1 MKVHNFHS
9 NILFFFF
16 SLTPM
21 ISAYEGSVAT
31 RILDYGAATGRGC
44 LEIAGRATGHFKN
57 AACCAF
63 NQSADVLRHPDMIKL
78 QAIGVVSGAT
88 YGLVKA
94 LWNRI
99 NLYAVQERLAIEEV
113 PLFWEYVLG
122 ILGKAGYYE
131 DGPRYLMHFDRTLS
145 NWRMY
150 EFPTALSIK
159 QNAAGVVQRLRA
171 DWSNIEV
178 AHDAGVAWN
187 INVNNSIDIEIDRL
201 ENELRRLRTYVKRP
215 GLLPDFVSIYN
226 SFDESCENSRHAASY
241 INTPFGRHKK
251 AVGEGFYNNELN
263 LGQENTLN
271 NEMRNTLKTTL
282 KHWLFLRPNF
292 GKAASIYWEIIKR
305 IQRLQAIKLVVS
317 NNNRVNNNVQH
328 PIYVPARNNRQNNNA
343 VIQVNQ
349 T

>member
-1 MKVHNFHS
+1 
-9 NILFFFF
+9 
-16 SLTPM
+16 
-21 ISAYEGSVAT
+21 
-31 RILDYGAATGRGC
+31 
-44 LEIAGRATGHFKN
+44 
-57 AACCAF
+57 
-63 NQSADVLRHPDMIKL
+63 
-78 QAIGVVSGAT
+78 
-88 YGLVKA
+88 
-94 LWNRI
+94 
-99 NLYAVQERLAIEEV
+99 VQERLATEEV

-122 ILGKAGYYE
+122 ILGKAGYHE
-131 DGPRYLMHFDRTLS
+131 DGPRYLMHFDHTLS
-145 NWRMY
+145 NWRIY
-150 EFPTALSIK
+150 EFPTAQSVR

-171 DWSNIEV
+171 DWNNLEV
-178 AHDAGVAWN
+178 AHGADVAWN
-187 INVNNSIDIEIDRL
+187 VNVNNSIDIEIDRL

-263 LGQENTLN
+263 PGQENTLN
-271 NEMRNTLKTTL
+271 NEMRNSLKTTL

-305 IQRLQAIKLVVS
+305 IQRLQAINFVVT
-317 NNNRVNNNVQH
+317 NNRVNANVH
-328 PIYVPARNNRQNNNA
+328 YPIYVPARNNGQNNA